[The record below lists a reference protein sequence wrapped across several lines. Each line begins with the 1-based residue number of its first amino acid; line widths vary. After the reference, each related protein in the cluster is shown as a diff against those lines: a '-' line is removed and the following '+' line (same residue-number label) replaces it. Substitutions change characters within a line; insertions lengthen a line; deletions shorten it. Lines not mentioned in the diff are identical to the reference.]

1 MPLAPNRNNSAFSQ
15 ESPSS
20 SFISASH
27 SSDCFAVRMPP
38 AGLKPTAIP
47 VSCAYSRMVRV
58 MTRLTGSVAFTA
70 SLPVDVLMKSD
81 PAIMATKLARAAS
94 RALDESVIDA
104 HSRDLDIEAFDAQ
117 LLHKFLLK
125 RLPRLGA
132 QAAYTLVRIVSGER
146 RQIHA
151 SDGAQEPSRLPF
163 LLYRSPRS
171 DGLRAALDGAR
182 VHAYRV
188 YPI

>member
-1 MPLAPNRNNSAFSQ
+1 MRGSTSVLERGDLIVQRLPFRA
-15 ESPSS
+15 E
-20 SFISASH
+20 
-27 SSDCFAVRMPP
+27 DVRSGNDHVDLVR
-38 AGLKPTAIP
+38 AG
-47 VSCAYSRMVRV
+47 
-58 MTRLTGSVAFTA
+58 FH
-70 SLPVDVLMKSD
+70 
-81 PAIMATKLARAAS
+81 RAANFRDALFKRRKTGRES
-94 RALDESVIDA
+94 RGHRGHVNAAPLDGASRGLDESMINA
-104 HSRDLDIEAFDAQ
+104 HGRDLDIEALDAK
-117 LLHKFLLK
+117 LLHELLLN

-132 QAAYTLVRIVSGER
+132 QAAHTLVRVVSGER

-151 SDGAQEPSRLPF
+151 GDGAQEPSRLPF

>member
-1 MPLAPNRNNSAFSQ
+1 MRGSTSVLERGDLIVQRLPFRAEDVRAGNDHVNLVRAGFHRAANFRDALFKRRKTGRESRGHCCHMNAAAFN
-15 ESPSS
+15 
-20 SFISASH
+20 
-27 SSDCFAVRMPP
+27 
-38 AGLKPTAIP
+38 G
-47 VSCAYSRMVRV
+47 
-58 MTRLTGSVAFTA
+58 
-70 SLPVDVLMKSD
+70 
-81 PAIMATKLARAAS
+81 AS

-132 QAAYTLVRIVSGER
+132 QAAYTLVRIISGER

-188 YPI
+188 YAI